1 VRPPQPDTVSSETE
15 LVVDAAALSRRSK
28 ARPLFELRRAAEI
41 LLTLT
46 VSDLRVRYGRGF
58 LLPVRWLF
66 DPFILVG
73 VYLVLV
79 SIVLNRPGNASGL
92 SIACSVVPFQLVTAA
107 VANAMI
113 TIAVRA
119 PIITNMNFRRSLIPL
134 SSVFTE
140 SASFLASFT
149 VIATMMA
156 IYRVAPTAALLW
168 LTLLIPLTVLLAAAF
183 AYPAAIFGVWFIELR
198 SFGQSFVRILFF
210 LGPGLVPLSQ
220 TGGRATHLLRLNPLT
235 GLFEAYRDVFLYG
248 RSPAAWEL
256 LIPFTFAVVV
266 LSVIVPFYRRE
277 QRELAKLIG

>member
-1 VRPPQPDTVSSETE
+1 M
-15 LVVDAAALSRRSK
+15 
-28 ARPLFELRRAAEI
+28 
-41 LLTLT
+41 TLT
-46 VSDLRVRYGRGF
+46 VSDLRVRYGRGL
-58 LLPVRWLF
+58 LLPIRWLF
-66 DPFILVG
+66 DPFVLVG

-79 SIVLNRPGNASGL
+79 SIVLDRPGSAPGL
-92 SIACSVVPFQLVTAA
+92 SIACTVVPFQLVTAA

-140 SASFLASFT
+140 SASFVASFT
-149 VIATMMA
+149 VIVTMMV
-156 IYRVAPTAALLW
+156 IYGVGPTAALAW
-168 LTLLIPLTVLLAAAF
+168 LVLLIPLTVILATAF

-220 TGGRATHLLRLNPLT
+220 TSSRASDLLKLNPLT

-256 LIPFTFAVVV
+256 LIPLAFSIVV
-266 LSVIVPFYRRE
+266 LSAIVPLYNHE

>member
-1 VRPPQPDTVSSETE
+1 MDTAAPDTDRMVGLTSPQ
-15 LVVDAAALSRRSK
+15 RRSK
-28 ARPLFELRRAAEI
+28 PRPLYRLRRTAEL

-46 VSDLRVRYGRGF
+46 ISDLRVRYGRGF
-58 LLPVRWLF
+58 WLPVRWLF
-66 DPFILVG
+66 DPFIMVG

-79 SIVLNRPGNASGL
+79 SVVLDRPGSAPGL

-113 TIAVRA
+113 TVAVRA

-140 SASFLASFT
+140 SASFAASFT

-156 IYRVAPTAALLW
+156 VYGVAPTGALVW
-168 LTLLIPLTVLLAAAF
+168 LVLLVPLTVLLAAAF
-183 AYPAAIFGVWFIELR
+183 AYPSAIFGVWFIELR

-220 TGGRATHLLRLNPLT
+220 TGGRAADLLRLNPFT

-256 LIPFTFAVVV
+256 LIPLAFAVVL
-266 LSVIVPFYRRE
+266 LSIVVPFYNRE

>member
-1 VRPPQPDTVSSETE
+1 MDTASPDTE
-15 LVVDAAALSRRSK
+15 LVVERASPRLRSR
-28 ARPLFELRRAAEI
+28 ARPLQRLRRTAE
-41 LLTLT
+41 LLMTLT

-79 SIVLNRPGNASGL
+79 SIVLNKPGEAPGL
-92 SIACSVVPFQLVTAA
+92 SIACTVVPFQLVTAA

-119 PIITNMNFRRSLIPL
+119 PIITNMNFRRTLIPL

-140 SASFLASFT
+140 SASFIASFT
-149 VIATMMA
+149 VIVTMMVV
-156 IYRVAPTAALLW
+156 YGVGPTVALVWLILLV
-168 LTLLIPLTVLLAAAF
+168 PLTVILATAF

-220 TGGRATHLLRLNPLT
+220 TSSRASDLLKLNPLT
-235 GLFEAYRDVFLYG
+235 GLFEAYRNVFLYG
-248 RSPAAWEL
+248 QSPAAWQL
-256 LIPFTFAVVV
+256 LIPLAFSIV
-266 LSVIVPFYRRE
+266 LLSAIVPLYNHE
-277 QRELAKLIG
+277 QRELAKLLG

>member
-1 VRPPQPDTVSSETE
+1 LDTASPETE
-15 LVVDAAALSRRSK
+15 LVVERASRHPRSR
-28 ARPLFELRRAAEI
+28 ARLLQRLRRTAE
-41 LLTLT
+41 LLMTLT
-46 VSDLRVRYGRGF
+46 VSDLRVRYGRGL
-58 LLPVRWLF
+58 LLPIRWLF
-66 DPFILVG
+66 DPFVLVG

-79 SIVLNRPGNASGL
+79 SIVLDRPGSAPGL
-92 SIACSVVPFQLVTAA
+92 SIACTVVPFQLVTAA

-140 SASFLASFT
+140 SASFVASFT
-149 VIATMMA
+149 VIVTMMV
-156 IYRVAPTAALLW
+156 IYGVGPTAALAW
-168 LTLLIPLTVLLAAAF
+168 LVLLIPLTVILATAF

-220 TGGRATHLLRLNPLT
+220 TSSRASDLLKLNPLT

-256 LIPFTFAVVV
+256 LIPLAFSIVV
-266 LSVIVPFYRRE
+266 LSAIVPLYNHE

>member
-1 VRPPQPDTVSSETE
+1 LDTASPDTE
-15 LVVDAAALSRRSK
+15 LVVERTSPRLRSR
-28 ARPLFELRRAAEI
+28 ARPLQRLRRTAE
-41 LLTLT
+41 LLMTLT

-79 SIVLNRPGNASGL
+79 SIVLNKPGEAPGL
-92 SIACSVVPFQLVTAA
+92 SIACTVVPFQLVTAA

-113 TIAVRA
+113 TIAVRG
-119 PIITNMNFRRSLIPL
+119 PIITNMNFRRTLIPL

-140 SASFLASFT
+140 SASFVASFT
-149 VIATMMA
+149 VIVTMMVV
-156 IYRVAPTAALLW
+156 YGVGPTVALVWLILLV
-168 LTLLIPLTVLLAAAF
+168 PLTVILATAF

-220 TGGRATHLLRLNPLT
+220 TSSRASDLLKLNPLT
-235 GLFEAYRDVFLYG
+235 GLFEAYRNVFLYG
-248 RSPAAWEL
+248 QSPAAWQL
-256 LIPFTFAVVV
+256 LIPLAFSIV
-266 LSVIVPFYRRE
+266 LLSAIVPLYNHE
-277 QRELAKLIG
+277 QRELAKLLG

>member
-1 VRPPQPDTVSSETE
+1 MDTASSETE
-15 LVVDAAALSRRSK
+15 L
-28 ARPLFELRRAAEI
+28 ARGHVAGYPKFRLLRRLRRTLEL

-46 VSDLRVRYGRGF
+46 LSDLRVRYGRGF
-58 LLPVRWLF
+58 WLPIRWLF
-66 DPFILVG
+66 DPFVLVG

-79 SIVLNRPGNASGL
+79 SIVLDRRGNAPGL

-107 VANAMI
+107 VSNAMI
-113 TIAVRA
+113 TVAVRA

-140 SASFLASFT
+140 SASFIASFT

-156 IYRVAPTAALLW
+156 VYTVAPTAAMLW
-168 LTLLIPLTVLLAAAF
+168 LLLLVPLTVILAAAF

-198 SFGQSFVRILFF
+198 SFGQSLVRILFF

-220 TGGRATHLLRLNPLT
+220 TSSRAADLLRINPFT

-248 RSPAAWEL
+248 RSPQAWEL
-256 LIPFTFAVVV
+256 LIPLGFSLV
-266 LSVIVPFYRRE
+266 LLAVIVPFYNRE

>member
-1 VRPPQPDTVSSETE
+1 MDTTSSETE
-15 LVVDAAALSRRSK
+15 LVAGQVGRYPKFRLLRG
-28 ARPLFELRRAAEI
+28 LRRTVEL

-58 LLPVRWLF
+58 WLPIRWLF
-66 DPFILVG
+66 DPFVLVG

-79 SIVLNRPGNASGL
+79 SIVLDRPGSAPGL
-92 SIACSVVPFQLVTAA
+92 SIACTVVPFQLVTAA

-113 TIAVRA
+113 TVAVRA

-140 SASFLASFT
+140 SASFVASFT

-156 IYRVAPTAALLW
+156 IYAVAPTAAILW
-168 LTLLIPLTVLLAAAF
+168 LFLLVPLTVILAAAF
-183 AYPAAIFGVWFIELR
+183 AYPAAIFGVWFVELR
-198 SFGQSFVRILFF
+198 SFGQSLVRILFF

-220 TGGRATHLLRLNPLT
+220 TSSRAADLLRINPFT

-256 LIPFTFAVVV
+256 LIPLGFSLVL
-266 LSVIVPFYRRE
+266 LSVIVPFYNRE